1 MIRYFSNVVASD
13 SGRRYSFASLLSNF
27 CNLVLVLLL
36 TIIPIAACSPEES
49 GAITTFCGSASKPP
63 LEESARAFRQK
74 TGITVYLN
82 FGGSGS
88 VLSQMK
94 LSGEGDLY
102 IPGSPDYIVIAERD
116 GIVEPGSAKI
126 IAYLVPA
133 IVVQPGNSKN
143 IKSLSDLTVP
153 GIKVGIGNPGSVCL
167 GLYSIEILERNKL
180 LEPIAQNIV
189 TYAESCEKVATLV
202 ALKAVDAVIGWDVF
216 SAWNSGAMEL
226 VYLKPEQIP
235 RIAYIPAAISKFSRN
250 RESTAKFMN
259 FLTSEEGRSI
269 FSKWGYLVNE
279 KEARRFAP
287 DAAIGGEYKL
297 PVNYKPLVK

>member
-1 MIRYFSNVVASD
+1 MIRYFFNVVASASD
-13 SGRRYSFASLLSNF
+13 RRYYFAPRLSNLF
-27 CNLVLVLLL
+27 TLFLVLLL
-36 TIIPIAACSPEES
+36 GIIPLAGCAPEPP
-49 GAITTFCGSASKPP
+49 GAITAFCGSASKPP
-63 LEESARAFRQK
+63 LEEAARAFSQK

-102 IPGSPDYIVIAERD
+102 IPGSPDYVVIAERE
-116 GIVEPGSAKI
+116 GIVESGSAKI

-133 IVVQPGNSKN
+133 IVVQTGNLKN

-167 GLYSIEILERNKL
+167 GLYSIEILERNKM
-180 LEPIAQNIV
+180 LEPMANNIV

-216 SAWNSGAMEL
+216 SAWNPGAMDV

-250 RESTAKFMN
+250 KENAAKFMD
-259 FLTSEEGRSI
+259 FLTSEEGQGF
-269 FSKWGYLVNE
+269 FSKWGYLVTE
-279 KEARRFAP
+279 KAARKFAP